1 MENLRA
7 MATQRTAQKRGSGLK
22 KILFSLFAMI
32 FFNCGDLVAA
42 AEVITIEQNTAR
54 SIELKGKVTGV
65 FVANPEIADVQIDTS
80 KAIYIYGKA
89 PGQTSMIAANDK
101 GEQVLNLRVVVTH
114 NIEQLSQLIRE
125 TAPND
130 MVQVRSVPGGIVLEG
145 NVESPAMAQNI
156 KTIAEK
162 YLGKDQTLVNNVSVR
177 SPVQVNLKV
186 KIAEVNR
193 SVINTLGIN
202 WSNTFPDVGNFSF
215 GMLSGRGAAA
225 PNTLDKNL
233 SLQGSASSLTAGY
246 TDGKNS
252 LNATI
257 DMLARE
263 RLVTILA
270 EPNLVAV
277 SGETASFLAGGEY
290 PYPIP
295 QSDGTITIEFKQFG
309 VSLAF
314 TPTVLGDKLIS
325 MRVRPEVSQLDR
337 SQGVKLADTEIPGI
351 TTRRAE
357 TTIELGSGQSFAIGG
372 LFKNEIAS
380 NIDAIPGL
388 GDLPILGSLFRSNAF
403 NRGETELVII
413 VTAYLVN
420 PVSGK
425 DLAVPTDGLNYA
437 SFVEQVLDRKLARTA
452 EQKGEAAPLG
462 ARGVRLVGPA
472 GFSVE

>member
-1 MENLRA
+1 MGNLMA
-7 MATQRTAQKRGSGLK
+7 MLMQRTPQTRGLSLSG
-22 KILFSLFAMI
+22 ILLSMFIVI
-32 FFNCGDLVAA
+32 FFGCGDLLAE

-54 SIELKGKVTGV
+54 SIELKGKITGV
-65 FVANPEIADVQIDTS
+65 FVANPDVADVQVDSS
-80 KAIYIYGKA
+80 KAIYIYGKT

-101 GEQVLNLRVVVTH
+101 GEQVLNVRVVVTH
-114 NIEQLSQLIRE
+114 NVEQLSQLIRE
-125 TAPND
+125 SAPND
-130 MVQVRSVPGGIVLEG
+130 MVKVRSVPGGIVLEG
-145 NVESPAMAQNI
+145 NVESPAIAQNI

-162 YLGKDQTLVNNVSVR
+162 YLGKDQTLVNHVSVR

-193 SVINTLGIN
+193 SVINNFGIN
-202 WSNTFPDVGNFSF
+202 WSNSFPDAGNFSF
-215 GMLSGRGAAA
+215 GMLSGRGATA
-225 PNTLDKNL
+225 PNSLDPNL
-233 SLQGSASSLTAGY
+233 ALQGSASSLTGSFK
-246 TDGKNS
+246 DSKFD

-263 RLVTILA
+263 QLVTILA

-277 SGETASFLAGGEY
+277 SGETASFLAGGEI

-314 TPTVLGDKLIS
+314 SPTVLGDKLIS
-325 MRVRPEVSQLDR
+325 MRVRPEVSELDY
-337 SQGVKLADTEIPGI
+337 SHAVKLSGTVVPAL

-388 GDLPILGSLFRSNAF
+388 GDLPIMGSLFRSNAF

-425 DLAVPTDGLNYA
+425 DLAMPTDGLNYA
-437 SFVEQVLDRKLARTA
+437 SFVEQVLDRKLAKTA

-462 ARGVRLVGPA
+462 SRGERLVGPA